1 MLDDL
6 RNTAATEP
14 ESTVPP
20 ELVPSALPP
29 ARQSTRGPF
38 LGMTAAQRFVLV
50 LMMFFMTC
58 VLGAFCLIITEKI
71 VPPFF

>member
-1 MLDDL
+1 
-6 RNTAATEP
+6 
-14 ESTVPP
+14 
-20 ELVPSALPP
+20 
-29 ARQSTRGPF
+29 
-38 LGMTAAQRFVLV
+38 MTAAQRFVLV

>member
-6 RNTAATEP
+6 RNTAATGPEEP
-14 ESTVPP
+14 IPP
-20 ELVPSALPP
+20 ELVPSGIPP
-29 ARQSTRGPF
+29 ARHSTRGSF